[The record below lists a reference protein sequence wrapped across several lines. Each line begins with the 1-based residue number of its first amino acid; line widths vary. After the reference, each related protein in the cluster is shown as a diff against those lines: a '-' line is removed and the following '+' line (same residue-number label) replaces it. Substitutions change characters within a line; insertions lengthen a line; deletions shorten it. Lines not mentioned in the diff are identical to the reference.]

1 MLGYELLPRWCYF
14 CTVSL
19 NSLIM
24 KSSLKDLGPTFSKFI
39 STPSVSRFTF
49 LLAVSSILLI
59 TACGASRKASKEVS
73 APVKVEDPYAN
84 FFVDF
89 IHTDKLTVALEKA
102 KAEDKLV
109 FIDFY
114 TSWCLPCKLMDE
126 DVFTDEAFGD
136 YMNEHF
142 ISVKINAEQGNGPN
156 LAALYEVKSYPT
168 LLFLDLN
175 GRVKSRKEGAAYQ
188 TELRRMGNEARVA
201 GL

>member
-1 MLGYELLPRWCYF
+1 
-14 CTVSL
+14 
-19 NSLIM
+19 M
-24 KSSLKDLGPTFSKFI
+24 KSHLKSNRSIFSKFFT
-39 STPSVSRFTF
+39 TPSVSRFAL
-49 LLAVSSILLI
+49 LLAASGLILFS
-59 TACGASRKASKEVS
+59 ACGSTRSSTVE
-73 APVKVEDPYAN
+73 APNPPAAEDPYAN

-89 IHTDKLTVALEKA
+89 MHTDKLTEALERA
-102 KAEDKLV
+102 KAEDKMV

-126 DVFTDEAFGD
+126 DVFTDKAFGD

-156 LAALYEVKSYPT
+156 LAALYQVKSYPT
-168 LLFLDLN
+168 LLFVDLN

>member
-1 MLGYELLPRWCYF
+1 
-14 CTVSL
+14 
-19 NSLIM
+19 M
-24 KSSLKDLGPTFSKFI
+24 KSSLKDLGPTFSKFL

-49 LLAVSSILLI
+49 LLAVSALVMI
-59 TACGASRKASKEVS
+59 TACGASRNASTE
-73 APVKVEDPYAN
+73 AATPVEVEDPYAN

-89 IHTDKLTVALEKA
+89 IHTDKLTVALERA
-102 KAEDKLV
+102 KAENKMV

-126 DVFTDEAFGD
+126 DVFTDKAFGD
-136 YMNEHF
+136 YMNQHF
-142 ISVKINAEQGNGPN
+142 ISVKIDAEQGNGPN

-168 LLFLDLN
+168 LLFVDLN